1 VGIVIRVQREDF
13 DVGAELDRL
22 SADRGSV
29 GGLCAFVGLVRDMSG
44 RRAISA
50 IELEHYPSMT
60 ERALEQIEAEATERW
75 PLDASIVIHRFGR
88 LEPGER
94 IVLVGTAS
102 AHRQA
107 AFEAC
112 EFIVDWL
119 KTKAP
124 FWKREHTDAG
134 TRWVDAR
141 ASDSAALARWDR
153 EDAAGHG
160 PSVRARGAPKKAAE

>member
-1 VGIVIRVQREDF
+1 
-13 DVGAELDRL
+13 
-22 SADRGSV
+22 
-29 GGLCAFVGLVRDMSG
+29 M
-44 RRAISA
+44 
-50 IELEHYPSMT
+50 
-60 ERALEQIEAEATERW
+60 
-75 PLDASIVIHRFGR
+75 IHRFGR

-119 KTKAP
+119 KTEAP

-134 TRWVDAR
+134 LRWVEARASDTAAVGRWDHVDAR
-141 ASDSAALARWDR
+141 AR
-153 EDAAGHG
+153 G
-160 PSVRARGAPKKAAE
+160 PSKSARGARKKAAE

>member
-1 VGIVIRVQREDF
+1 MIRVQREDF

-22 SADRGSV
+22 AADRGSV

-44 RRAISA
+44 ERPISA
-50 IELEHYPSMT
+50 IELEHYPAMT
-60 ERALEQIEAEATERW
+60 ARALEEIEAQARARW
-75 PLDASIVIHRFGR
+75 PLEGSVVIHRFGR

-119 KTKAP
+119 KTEAP

-134 TRWVDAR
+134 LRWVEARASDTAAVGRWDRVDAR
-141 ASDSAALARWDR
+141 AR
-153 EDAAGHG
+153 G
-160 PSVRARGAPKKAAE
+160 PSKSARGARKKAAE